1 AAGDR
6 GRLRRLVQMHAR
18 SIPALGGA
26 VLLLLVGCGSQGTA
40 TPTGSSTAP
49 VARVSGSVITQAAF
63 DVRLQSTLTAIQQG
77 GGPIGNTAMRSRVR
91 ASVLR
96 SLILDTV
103 IAGEA
108 SSQGFAAT
116 PAEVQAQLNADAQA
130 AGGLNSLETQL
141 ASAGGSVAQLQDEI
155 RSQIN
160 EQRLEDAFAQQ
171 RAADVE
177 RQLGSGAAFDTVAK
191 QMSDDTGTS
200 AKGGDLGAISAADF
214 STYDPAFIGAMKS
227 LSPGQ
232 YTPTPV
238 HDAGGYDFLQVYAK
252 TPTSWSV
259 RHILVSAPRPYTV
272 TSRPAWFAEALFLTV
287 SQLCGSGQIHVY
299 IKDTGAD
306 PCSGAPAVAPSSTP
320 SAVPSPSH
328 ASTPASG

>member
-1 AAGDR
+1 MRA
-6 GRLRRLVQMHAR
+6 RLIL
-18 SIPALGGA
+18 ALCGS
-26 VLLLLVGCGSQGTA
+26 VVLLVGCGSQGTA
-40 TPTGSSTAP
+40 TPTASSTAP
-49 VARVSGSVITQAAF
+49 VARIGGSVITQAAF
-63 DVRLQSTLTAIQQG
+63 DVRLQSALTAILQG
-77 GGPIGNTAMRSRVR
+77 GGPATNPAMRSQVR

-96 SLILDTV
+96 SLILDAV

-116 PAEVQAQLNADAQA
+116 SAEVQAELNADAQA
-130 AGGLNSLETQL
+130 AGGLSSLESQL
-141 ASAGGSVAQLQDEI
+141 ASAGGSLAQLQDEI

-177 RQLGSGAAFDTVAK
+177 RQLGSGTAFDALAK

-214 STYDPAFIGAMKS
+214 STYDPAFITAMKS

-232 YTPTPV
+232 YTTAPV
-238 HDAGGYDFLQVYAK
+238 HDAGGYDILQVYAK
-252 TPTSWSV
+252 TQSAWSV
-259 RHILVSAPRPYTV
+259 RHILVAAPRPYTV
-272 TSRPAWFAEALFLTV
+272 TNRPAWFAEALFLTV
-287 SQLCGSGQIHVY
+287 SQLCGDGQIHVY

-306 PCSGAPAVAPSSTP
+306 PCSGAPALGPSPTP
-320 SAVPSPSH
+320 STVPSPSPS
-328 ASTPASG
+328 STPASG